1 MAAMRK
7 VRWSSWPVIGLL
19 VAAGVASMVAFVLA
33 PAALLGG
40 RYGSFRQE
48 AALRDGVGRGLVEF
62 WRAGGPEYPA
72 LLARLVDYWFRWH
85 AIKVAISSLM
95 LIVFVLLAAALWR
108 GYLRGGGARAVGAI
122 AATSFAVLAVGL
134 LLLNI
139 QATAVPL
146 VALLPLL
153 SGGAHGGDLARTLRE
168 VRDGVNRP
176 AGPHGGSPALSVL
189 LGEVE
194 RYHWVMVAAAGA
206 VVLATGLA
214 SAILWRRRGA
224 GSARAGF
231 MRKALSV
238 ILAVTATLLLTVVAY
253 SAYSAADPGGALLAL
268 LGGG

>member
-1 MAAMRK
+1 
-7 VRWSSWPVIGLL
+7 VIGLL

-33 PAALLGG
+33 PAALLGEKLAT
-40 RYGSFRQE
+40 FRQQ
-48 AALRDGVGRGLVEF
+48 AALRDGAGRGLVEF
-62 WRAGGPEYPA
+62 WQGGRPQYPA
-72 LLARLVDYWFRWH
+72 LLARMVDYWFRWH

-108 GYLRGGGARAVGAI
+108 RYLQGGGARAVGAI
-122 AATSFAVLAVGL
+122 TATSFAVLAVGL

-153 SGGAHGGDLARTLRE
+153 GGGAHGGDLARTLRE
-168 VRDGVNRP
+168 VSDGVHRP

-194 RYHWVMVAAAGA
+194 RYHWVLVAAAGT

-214 SAILWRRRGA
+214 SAILWRRRGV

-253 SAYSAADPGGALLAL
+253 SAYSATDPGGALLAL

>member
-1 MAAMRK
+1 
-7 VRWSSWPVIGLL
+7 VIGFL
-19 VAAGVASMVAFVLA
+19 VAAGVASMVAFELV

-40 RYGSFRQE
+40 RYGPFRQE
-48 AALRDGVGRGLVEF
+48 AGLRDGVGRGLAEF
-62 WRAGGPEYPA
+62 WRGGGPEFPA
-72 LLARLVDYWFRWH
+72 LLARLVDFWFRWH

-108 GYLRGGGARAVGAI
+108 GYLRGGGPRAVGAVV
-122 AATSFAVLAVGL
+122 ASSFAVLATGL

-153 SGGAHGGDLARTLRE
+153 GGGAHGGDLARTLRE
-168 VRDGVNRP
+168 VSDGVHRP

-194 RYHWVMVAAAGA
+194 RYHWVLLAAAG
-206 VVLATGLA
+206 VVLLATGLA
-214 SAILWRRRGA
+214 SVLLWRRRRA

-238 ILAVTATLLLTVVAY
+238 ILAVTATLLLIVVAY
-253 SAYSAADPGGALLAL
+253 SAYSVADPGGALLAL
-268 LGGG
+268 LGGA

>member
-1 MAAMRK
+1 M
-7 VRWSSWPVIGLL
+7 IGLL
-19 VAAGVASMVAFVLA
+19 VGAGVASMVAFVLA
-33 PAALLGG
+33 PAALLGEKLAT
-40 RYGSFRQE
+40 FRQQ
-48 AALRDGVGRGLVEF
+48 AALRDGAGRGLVEF
-62 WRAGGPEYPA
+62 WQGGRPQYPA
-72 LLARLVDYWFRWH
+72 LLARMVDYWFRWH

-108 GYLRGGGARAVGAI
+108 RYLQGGGARAVGAI
-122 AATSFAVLAVGL
+122 TATSFAVLAVGL

-153 SGGAHGGDLARTLRE
+153 SGGPHGADLARTLRE

-194 RYHWVMVAAAGA
+194 RYHWVMVAAAGV

-214 SAILWRRRGA
+214 SAILWRRRGV

-253 SAYSAADPGGALLAL
+253 SAYSATDPGGALLAL

>member
-1 MAAMRK
+1 M
-7 VRWSSWPVIGLL
+7 IGFL
-19 VAAGVASMVAFVLA
+19 VAAGVASMVAFELV

-40 RYGSFRQE
+40 RYGPFRQE
-48 AALRDGVGRGLVEF
+48 AGLRDGVGRGLAEF
-62 WRAGGPEYPA
+62 WRGGGPEFPA
-72 LLARLVDYWFRWH
+72 LLARLVDFWFRWH

-108 GYLRGGGARAVGAI
+108 GYLRGGGPRAVGAVV
-122 AATSFAVLAVGL
+122 ASSFAVLATGL

-153 SGGAHGGDLARTLRE
+153 GGGAHGADLARTLRE

-224 GSARAGF
+224 GSAPRAGF

-238 ILAVTATLLLTVVAY
+238 ILAVTATLLLIVVAY
-253 SAYSAADPGGALLAL
+253 SAYSVADPGGALLAL

>member
-1 MAAMRK
+1 
-7 VRWSSWPVIGLL
+7 VIGLL

-33 PAALLGG
+33 PAALLAG
-40 RYGSFRQE
+40 RYGPFR
-48 AALRDGVGRGLVEF
+48 AATLRDGVGRGLVEF
-62 WRAGGPEYPA
+62 WRGGGPEYPV

-95 LIVFVLLAAALWR
+95 LVVFVLLAAALWR

-153 SGGAHGGDLARTLRE
+153 GGGAPSGDLTRTLHE
-168 VRDGVNRP
+168 VRDSVNRP
-176 AGPHGGSPALSVL
+176 ALPVL

-194 RYHWVMVAAAGA
+194 RYHWVLVAAAGA

-214 SAILWRRRGA
+214 GAILWRRRSA
-224 GSARAGF
+224 GSERAGF
-231 MRKALSV
+231 MRKALSI
-238 ILAVTATLLLTVVAY
+238 ILAGTATLLLIVVAY
-253 SAYSAADPGGALLAL
+253 SAYSAADPGGSLLAL
-268 LGGG
+268 LGVS

>member
-1 MAAMRK
+1 M
-7 VRWSSWPVIGLL
+7 IGFL
-19 VAAGVASMVAFVLA
+19 VAAGVASMVAFELV

-40 RYGSFRQE
+40 RYGPFRQE
-48 AALRDGVGRGLVEF
+48 AGLRDGVGRGLAEF
-62 WRAGGPEYPA
+62 WRGGGPEFPA
-72 LLARLVDYWFRWH
+72 LLARLVDFWFRWH

-108 GYLRGGGARAVGAI
+108 GYLRGGGPRAVGAVV
-122 AATSFAVLAVGL
+122 ASSFAVLATGL

-153 SGGAHGGDLARTLRE
+153 GGGAHGGDLARTLRE
-168 VRDGVNRP
+168 VSDGVHRP

-194 RYHWVMVAAAGA
+194 RYHWVLLAAAG
-206 VVLATGLA
+206 VVLLATGLA
-214 SAILWRRRGA
+214 SVLLWRRRRA

-238 ILAVTATLLLTVVAY
+238 ILAVTATLLLIVVAY
-253 SAYSAADPGGALLAL
+253 SAYSVADPGGALLAL
-268 LGGG
+268 LGGA